1 MSALPDKKDHLPDPS
16 VLHETRGTISTS
28 IRITSWHDWEE
39 IGQKE
44 RATQLRQIVND
55 VFCEQVMGALALLLI
70 PILLLMDFASLPAA
84 ITSFLTILD
93 VAIWLFFILEYV
105 CRLIV
110 AENRWAHFTSPW
122 NILDLIIIGVPACA
136 LVIGTGYGIAR
147 YFRVLRAMQAAQIL
161 FVGGRKVSRHFA
173 QKTSVPGDG
182 GPVAEMRVRSL
193 PIAVPAEVTKAIK
206 STPAPVW
213 QPVTISSTTTSIDRN
228 GQWLDFSNLTRADF
242 STLSRIS
249 SVPAYLLDV
258 KLREHAYTRA
268 EISGKFTTVFVKIPR
283 VVREPGTGSTWQFS
297 WDGVLVVYDRD
308 GVMTFSQSTLP
319 VLDKV
324 VVTGTA
330 EEIAL
335 TGPGIIYLIVRDE
348 LSTIEDLILAA
359 EEQLVYLE
367 VQPMNRLPRNFLAMM
382 YTDQKVLS
390 RIISGLL
397 HTKTS
402 LEEICENIQ
411 EVSGK
416 DTPEEG
422 RLRSLIDRC
431 SLLSDNAQH
440 VSDSFAWMVDFYL
453 NTTSFSMNRVMKIL
467 AVLTALTMVPAI
479 VGGLLGMNLIDNPWP
494 ATLLQMV
501 TIVGLVMV
509 LTAWVYFNLGWL
521 KRD

>member
-1 MSALPDKKDHLPDPS
+1 MPTTPERNEPTAEFSNQHKP
-16 VLHETRGTISTS
+16 RGPVNTS
-28 IRITSWHDWEE
+28 IRITPWQDWEE
-39 IGQKE
+39 IGRKE
-44 RATQLRQIVND
+44 RGVQLRQTVND
-55 VFCEQVMGALALLLI
+55 VFCEQVMGTLALLLI
-70 PILLLMDFASLPAA
+70 PILLLSDFASLPAA
-84 ITSFLTILD
+84 LMSFLSILD
-93 VAIWLFFILEYV
+93 IAIWLFFILEYV

-110 AENRWAHFTSPW
+110 AEERWKHFTSPW
-122 NILDLIIIGVPACA
+122 NILDLIIVGVPVVA

-147 YFRVLRAMQAAQIL
+147 YFRVLRMMQAAQIL
-161 FVGGRKVSRHFA
+161 FRGGKTVSQHFA
-173 QKTSVPGDG
+173 QKTSGQEDDG
-182 GPVAEMRVRSL
+182 QGTGMQIRSL
-193 PIAVPAEVTKAIK
+193 SLAITAPADGTKQSI
-206 STPAPVW
+206 PVW
-213 QPVTISSTTTSIDRN
+213 QPVTISSTATSLDRN
-228 GQWLDFSNLTRADF
+228 GQWLDFSGLSRTDF

-249 SVPAYLLDV
+249 GIPAYLLDA

-268 EISGKFTTVFVKIPR
+268 EISGKITTIFVKLPR
-283 VVREPGTGSTWQFS
+283 LVREPGTGSTWQFS
-297 WDGVLVVYDRD
+297 WEGVLVAYDRD
-308 GVMTFSQSTLP
+308 SVMTFARTTLP
-319 VLDKV
+319 ALDKV
-324 VVTGTA
+324 AITA
-330 EEIAL
+330 GAEDIAL
-335 TGPGIIYLIVRDE
+335 AGPGVLYLIVRDE
-348 LSTIEDLILAA
+348 MSTIEDLILAA

-367 VQPMNRLPRNFLAMM
+367 AQPMNRLPSNFLTMM
-382 YTDQKVLS
+382 YTDQKALS
-390 RIISGLL
+390 RITSGLL
-397 HTKTS
+397 HTKTA
-402 LEEICENIQ
+402 LEEICDNIQ
-411 EVSGK
+411 QVSGM

>member
-1 MSALPDKKDHLPDPS
+1 MPAKPEDEEFTPALS
-16 VLHETRGTISTS
+16 VQHMPRGRVNTS
-28 IRITSWHDWEE
+28 IRITPWQDWED
-39 IGQKE
+39 IGRKE
-44 RATQLRQIVND
+44 RAGQLRQTVND
-55 VFCEQVMGALALLLI
+55 VFCEQVMGTLALLLI
-70 PILLLMDFASLPAA
+70 PILLLLDFVRLPAA
-84 ITSFLTILD
+84 ITSFLAILD

-105 CRLIV
+105 CRLVV
-110 AENRWAHFTSPW
+110 AEDRWKHFISPW
-122 NILDLIIIGVPACA
+122 NILDLIIVGVPAVA
-136 LVIGTGYGIAR
+136 LVIGSGYGIAR
-147 YFRVLRAMQAAQIL
+147 YFRVLRVMQAAQIL
-161 FVGGRKVSRHFA
+161 FLGGRNVSKHFTR
-173 QKTSVPGDG
+173 KTDGPDDGDYG
-182 GPVAEMRVRSL
+182 AGMQIRSLSLAIPAPVAG
-193 PIAVPAEVTKAIK
+193 ATK
-206 STPAPVW
+206 TEPVW
-213 QPVTISSTTTSIDRN
+213 QPVIISSTATCLDRN
-228 GQWLDFSNLTRADF
+228 GLWLDFSGLSRTDF
-242 STLSRIS
+242 TTLSRIS
-249 SVPAYLLDV
+249 GIPAYLLDA

-268 EISGKFTTVFVKIPR
+268 EISGKFTTIFVKIPR
-283 VVREPGTGSTWQFS
+283 LVREPGTGSTWQFS
-297 WDGVLVVYDRD
+297 WDGVLIAYDPES
-308 GVMTFSQSTLP
+308 VMTFARITLP

-324 VVTGTA
+324 AITAGT
-330 EEIAL
+330 EDIAL
-335 TGPGIIYLIVRDE
+335 TGPGLVYLIVRDE
-348 LSTIEDLILAA
+348 MGTIEDLILAA

-367 VQPMNRLPRNFLAMM
+367 AQPMNRLPSNFLTMM
-382 YTDQKVLS
+382 YTDQKALS
-390 RIISGLL
+390 RITSGLL
-397 HTKTS
+397 HTKTA
-402 LEEICENIQ
+402 LEECCDHIQ

>member
-1 MSALPDKKDHLPDPS
+1 MPTIPEKTEPPAEHTDRYISHGSAN
-16 VLHETRGTISTS
+16 TS
-28 IRITSWHDWEE
+28 IRITPWQDWEE
-39 IGQKE
+39 IGRRE
-44 RATQLRQIVND
+44 RAGQLRQTVND
-55 VFCEQVMGALALLLI
+55 VFCEEVMGTLALLLI
-70 PILLLMDFASLPAA
+70 PILLLSDAAWLPAA
-84 ITSFLTILD
+84 FVSFLSILD

-110 AENRWAHFTSPW
+110 AEDRWAHFTSFW
-122 NILDLIIIGVPACA
+122 NILDLIIIGVPAVA
-136 LVIGTGYGIAR
+136 LIIGAGYGIAR
-147 YFRVLRAMQAAQIL
+147 YFRVLRVMQAAQIL
-161 FVGGRKVSRHFA
+161 FLGGRNVGRRFIRKS
-173 QKTSVPGDG
+173 SGPEDEGPGAG
-182 GPVAEMRVRSL
+182 MQVRSL
-193 PIAVPAEVTKAIK
+193 PLTLPALSAGATLP
-206 STPAPVW
+206 TPVW
-213 QPVTISSTTTSIDRN
+213 KPVTISSTATSLDRN
-228 GQWLDFSNLTRADF
+228 GQWLDFSGLSRADF

-249 SVPAYLLDV
+249 GIPAYLLDA

-268 EISGKFTTVFVKIPR
+268 ETSGKFTTVFVKIPR
-283 VVREPGTGSTWQFS
+283 LVREPGTGSTWQFS
-297 WDGVLVVYDRD
+297 WDGVLVAYDRD
-308 GVMTFSQSTLP
+308 SVMTFARTALP
-319 VLDKV
+319 VLDRAV
-324 VVTGTA
+324 ITAGA

-348 LSTIEDLILAA
+348 MGTIEDLILAA

-367 VQPMNRLPRNFLAMM
+367 AQPMNRLPSNFLTMM
-382 YTDQKVLS
+382 YTDQKALS
-390 RIISGLL
+390 RITSGLL
-397 HTKTS
+397 HTKTA
-402 LEEICENIQ
+402 LEEICDTIQ
-411 EVSGK
+411 NVSGT

-440 VSDSFAWMVDFYL
+440 VADSFAWMVDFYL

-479 VGGLLGMNLIDNPWP
+479 VGGLLGMNLIGNPWP

>member
-1 MSALPDKKDHLPDPS
+1 MPTSPENNEPAEDRPDQHR
-16 VLHETRGTISTS
+16 HHGTLNTS
-28 IRITSWHDWEE
+28 IRITPWQDWEE
-39 IGQKE
+39 IGRKE
-44 RATQLRQIVND
+44 RAGQLRQTVND
-55 VFCEQVMGALALLLI
+55 VFCEQVMGTLALLLI
-70 PILLLMDFASLPAA
+70 PILLLTDFAGLPAA
-84 ITSFLTILD
+84 IASFLAILD
-93 VAIWLFFILEYV
+93 IAIWLFFILEYV

-110 AENRWAHFTSPW
+110 AEDKWKHFTSPW
-122 NILDLIIIGVPACA
+122 NILDLIIIGVPAIA

-147 YFRVLRAMQAAQIL
+147 YFRVLRVMQAAQIL
-161 FVGGRKVSRHFA
+161 FVGGKTASRHFIRKISDHQDEDIGA
-173 QKTSVPGDG
+173 G
-182 GPVAEMRVRSL
+182 MRIRSL
-193 PIAVPAEVTKAIK
+193 SLAAPAAGT
-206 STPAPVW
+206 TTTMPVW
-213 QPVTISSTTTSIDRN
+213 QPVTISSTATSLDRN
-228 GQWLDFSNLTRADF
+228 GQWLDFSELTRADF

-249 SVPAYLLDV
+249 SVPSYVLDV

-268 EISGKFTTVFVKIPR
+268 EISGKLTTVFIKIPR
-283 VVREPGTGSTWQFS
+283 VVREPGTASTWQFS
-297 WDGVLVVYDRD
+297 WDSVLVAYDHD
-308 GVMTFSQSTLP
+308 SVMTFTRTTLP

-324 VVTGTA
+324 VVMAKA

-348 LSTIEDLILAA
+348 MGTIEDLILAA

-367 VQPMNRLPRNFLAMM
+367 AQPMNRLPSNFLTMM
-382 YTDQKVLS
+382 YTDQKALS
-390 RIISGLL
+390 RITSGLL
-397 HTKTS
+397 HTKTA
-402 LEEICENIQ
+402 LEEICDNIQ
-411 EVSGK
+411 EISGK

-431 SLLSDNAQH
+431 SLLSDNTQH

-479 VGGLLGMNLIDNPWP
+479 VGGLLGMNLIGNPWP

>member
-1 MSALPDKKDHLPDPS
+1 MPPTPEDDKHNAMLS
-16 VLHETRGTISTS
+16 ELHKPRGPVNTS
-28 IRITSWHDWEE
+28 IRITPWQDWEE
-39 IGQKE
+39 IGRKE
-44 RATQLRQIVND
+44 RAGQLEQTVND
-55 VFCEQVMGALALLLI
+55 VFCEQVMGTLALLLI
-70 PILLLMDFASLPAA
+70 PILLLSDFVRLPAA
-84 ITSFLTILD
+84 FASFLSILD

-110 AENRWAHFTSPW
+110 AKDRWKHFTSPW
-122 NILDLIIIGVPACA
+122 NILDLIIVGVPAVA

-147 YFRVLRAMQAAQIL
+147 YFRVLRVMQAAQIL
-161 FVGGRKVSRHFA
+161 FVGGRSASRHFTRK
-173 QKTSVPGDG
+173 QSDSGDG
-182 GPVAEMRVRSL
+182 ESGTGMRIRSL
-193 PIAVPAEVTKAIK
+193 SLAAPAPAAGIT
-206 STPAPVW
+206 TPVPVW
-213 QPVTISSTTTSIDRN
+213 QPVTISSTATSLDRI
-228 GQWLDFSNLTRADF
+228 GQWLDFSELTRADF

-249 SVPAYLLDV
+249 SVPAYVLDV

-268 EISGKFTTVFVKIPR
+268 EISGKLTTVFVKIPR
-283 VVREPGTGSTWQFS
+283 LVREPGTGSTWQFS
-297 WDGVLVVYDRD
+297 WDGVLVAYDPES
-308 GVMTFSQSTLP
+308 VMTFTRTTMP

-324 VVTGTA
+324 VIAARA
-330 EEIAL
+330 EEISL

-348 LSTIEDLILAA
+348 MGTIEDLILAA

-367 VQPMNRLPRNFLAMM
+367 AQPMNRLPSNFLTMM
-382 YTDQKVLS
+382 YTDQKALS
-390 RIISGLL
+390 RITSGLL
-397 HTKTS
+397 HTKTA
-402 LEEICENIQ
+402 LEEICDNIQ
-411 EVSGK
+411 QVSGK

-440 VSDSFAWMVDFYL
+440 VADSFAWMVDFYL